1 MASDGKNKKNGSK
14 ENDIPKLFNRELSWL
29 DFNSRVLDEA
39 EEKSLPVLDR
49 LKFTAIFSSNL
60 DEFFMVRV
68 AGLRQQA
75 KSGKK
80 LVCPAGMTP
89 DAQLAAIRGKVL
101 EMTKRQAK
109 LAKTLLAELAEKGGT
124 KILQYEKLDETD
136 KKTASAYF
144 RDTVFPV
151 LTPVA
156 VDASHPFPTLKNCA
170 LEIAVALK
178 RRSDGERVNALVETP
193 EILPRLIPLETM
205 NPDTRNRKACIM
217 LEDLIINHLD
227 DLFRGQKILDHLMF
241 RITRDM
247 DFELNEDMV
256 ADLLAH
262 IEEELSSRVRRDFI
276 RLEIEKGE
284 STKLRRWLLDELKIE
299 KNFLYETGTHLDL
312 KFLMDLFKSPG
323 NLRFLEEPW
332 PVSMSPAISDG
343 ENVFE
348 AIDREEFIPLF
359 LPFQSFSP
367 VVRLME
373 EAADD
378 PNVLAIKQTLY
389 RVSGDSP
396 VVQALLKAARNGK
409 QVTVIVEIKARF
421 DEERNIAWAKRL
433 EGAGAHVIY
442 GIPKL
447 KVHCKSL
454 LIIRR
459 NDAGAIDRYLH
470 LSTGNYNDSTAKL
483 YTDIGYMTNDAD
495 LCADAA
501 ALFNIMTGYSEFQDF
516 NHMAAAPFN
525 LRRSFLS
532 LIARES
538 RLSKPKAPGR
548 IIAKMNSLVDPE
560 IIEALYN
567 ATKRGVDIDLIVRGI
582 CCLNTEAAPGPG
594 KIRVLSIIDRYLE
607 HSRVYCF
614 RNGGNEEFYLSSAD
628 WMPRNLDKRIES
640 LFPVEDANTKKIL
653 AALFDFQLNDKA
665 RGRVMEKNGAYVKLT
680 SKPESRSQ
688 KKTAEFFKKILP
700 PSGQPGKL
708 LKYRPAGK

>member
-1 MASDGKNKKNGSK
+1 MGKTEDKKV
-14 ENDIPKLFNRELSWL
+14 PKLFNRELSWL
-29 DFNSRVLDEA
+29 DFNGRVLDEA

-49 LKFTAIFSSNL
+49 LKFVAIFSSNL

-75 KSGKK
+75 NSGKK
-80 LVCPAGMTP
+80 LACPAGMTP
-89 DAQLAAIRGKVL
+89 DRQLQAIRAKVL
-101 EMTKRQAK
+101 ELTQRQAK
-109 LAKTLLAELAEKGGT
+109 LAKKLFAEIADSGGSE
-124 KILQYEKLDETD
+124 IVRYSKLDDDD
-136 KKTASAYF
+136 KKASSAYF

-156 VDASHPFPTLKNCA
+156 VDASHPFPALKNGA

-193 EILPRLIPLETM
+193 EILPRIIPLATM
-205 NPDTRNRKACIM
+205 NPETKRPAACVM

-227 DLFRGQKILDHLMF
+227 DLFQGQKILDHLLF
-241 RITRDM
+241 RTTRDM
-247 DFELNEDMV
+247 DFELNEDM
-256 ADLLAH
+256 ASDLLAH
-262 IEEELSSRVRRDFI
+262 IEEELSSRVKRDFI
-276 RLEIEKGE
+276 RLEIEHREK
-284 STKLRRWLLDELKIE
+284 STKLRRWLLDELKID
-299 KNFLYETGTHLDL
+299 KDFIYETETHIDL
-312 KFLMDLFKSPG
+312 TFIWDLFKRSG
-323 NLRFLEEPW
+323 NLRFVEEPW
-332 PVSMSPAISDG
+332 PVTQTPLINDD
-343 ENVFE
+343 ETVFE

-396 VVQALLKAARNGK
+396 VVRALLKAARNGK

-459 NDAGAIDRYLH
+459 SDDGTIDRYLH

-525 LRRSFLS
+525 LRSTFLS
-532 LIARES
+532 LIAREA
-538 RLSKPKAPGR
+538 RLSKSKAPGR
-548 IIAKMNSLVDPE
+548 IVAKMNSLVDPG
-560 IIEALYN
+560 IIEALYE
-567 ATKRGVDIDLIVRGI
+567 ATKRGVEIDLVVRGI
-582 CCLNTEAAPGPG
+582 CCLNPEAAPGPG
-594 KIRVLSIIDRYLE
+594 KIRVVSIIDRYLE
-607 HSRVYCF
+607 HTRVYYF
-614 RNGGNEEFYLSSAD
+614 RNGGNEEYYLSSAD

-640 LFPVEDANTKKIL
+640 LFPVEDENTKEIL
-653 AALFDFQLNDKA
+653 ATLLDFQLNDKA
-665 RGRVMEKNGAYVKLT
+665 RARIMEKDGAYVKIT
-680 SKPESRSQ
+680 SDPESRSQ
-688 KKTAEFFKKILP
+688 KKTAEFFKNTFP
-700 PSGQPGKL
+700 APSQPGKL
-708 LKYRPAGK
+708 LKYRPAR